1 MKWILLTILLLTKLS
16 SYSQNTY
23 PKKVLIEGRELVL
36 ITPDQAKKV
45 NKAFLY
51 MSHYRTLIDSLNFK
65 IEILDSLNYN
75 LGEISLSKTKQINN
89 YKQLLINEQQVS
101 ARLLEDLNSTDIKL
115 EKEYKKNE
123 LLKPILFGSVGL
135 NVVLLLIILAR

>member
-1 MKWILLTILLLTKLS
+1 
-16 SYSQNTY
+16 
-23 PKKVLIEGRELVL
+23 
-36 ITPDQAKKV
+36 
-45 NKAFLY
+45 